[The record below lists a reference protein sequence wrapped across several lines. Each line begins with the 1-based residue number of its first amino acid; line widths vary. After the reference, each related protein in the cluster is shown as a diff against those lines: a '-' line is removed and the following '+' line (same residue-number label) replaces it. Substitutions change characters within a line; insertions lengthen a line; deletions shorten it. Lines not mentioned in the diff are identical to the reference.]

1 MSLSIE
7 LFYIESIGRGR
18 LAIMAHPGLPR
29 DPARVIDAIAD
40 AGIGEVVSLLQAQ
53 ESRSLG
59 LVDEASLVTS
69 RSMNF
74 ASFPIA
80 DMGLP
85 ASVNEFARL
94 SWRLYRQIEGGVD
107 TLLHCRGGIGRS
119 GLLAAAVL
127 LHDGRDVSA
136 AFAAVA
142 KARGRRVPETE
153 AQGDWL
159 QASHAVIVAAA
170 AA

>member
-1 MSLSIE
+1 MNASIE
-7 LFYIESIGRGR
+7 MFDIESIGRGR
-18 LAIMAHPGLPR
+18 LVIMAHPGLPR
-29 DPARVIDAIAD
+29 DPAAVIEAVAR
-40 AGIGEVVSLLQAQ
+40 AGIGEVVSLLEAH
-53 ESRSLG
+53 ESRQLG
-59 LVDEASLVTS
+59 LLDEASLVAS

-74 ASFPIA
+74 VSFPIA
-80 DMGLP
+80 DMGVPSSLRD
-85 ASVNEFARL
+85 FARL

-119 GLLAAAVL
+119 GLLAAAIL
-127 LHDGRDVSA
+127 LHDGREVGT

-153 AQGDWL
+153 EQGDWL
-159 QASHAVIVAAA
+159 QASHGAIVAAA